1 MNDNQN
7 KQTNGQ
13 KKLCV
18 PLPNRKRAVRKK
30 KSSVANKHS
39 GTHKEAINLKA

>member
-1 MNDNQN
+1 MSD
-7 KQTNGQ
+7 KTKKTKWT

>member
-1 MNDNQN
+1 VT
-7 KQTNGQ
+7 KQKKTNGQ

-30 KSSVANKHS
+30 KSSVA
-39 GTHKEAINLKA
+39 